1 MKLQDIEND
10 YIDAYKSQWECLE
23 NVFDISKNSVSID
36 FDSTDITLCLIQRLN
51 AYYQTQNNIKGFL
64 NKRYAAPAA
73 DFFVESVLYF
83 LKLSLEVSKSNLE
96 AHSERQIKR
105 KRNAIRPD
113 ISIWKND
120 EVVSIIECK
129 TQLGWS
135 RTTWQ
140 RDFEKREGKLKS
152 DFPEAEAYLLVMTG
166 SNWGGFS
173 EEHFCS
179 GKYYCLLKDKW
190 PTEIDIN
197 STFNDIFTPIENL
210 FKLIIKKG

>member
-1 MKLQDIEND
+1 MKLQDIENV

-23 NVFDISKNSVSID
+23 NVFDNSKNSVSID
-36 FDSTDITLCLIQRLN
+36 FDSTDITLCLIQRLS

-83 LKLSLEVSKSNLE
+83 LKLALEVSNSNLE

-140 RDFEKREGKLKS
+140 RDFEKREEKLKS
-152 DFPEAEAYLLVMTG
+152 DFPEADAYLLVMTG
-166 SNWGGFS
+166 SNWGGF
-173 EEHFCS
+173 
-179 GKYYCLLKDKW
+179 
-190 PTEIDIN
+190 
-197 STFNDIFTPIENL
+197 
-210 FKLIIKKG
+210 

>member
-1 MKLQDIEND
+1 MKLIDIEKD
-10 YIDAYKSQWECLE
+10 YIEAYKNQWSALKRSFC
-23 NVFDISKNSVSID
+23 ISKEKVAID
-36 FDSTDITLCLIQRLN
+36 FDSTDISTCLIQRLK
-51 AYYQTQNNIKGFL
+51 AYYQTQNNIKDFL

-73 DFFVESVLYF
+73 DYFVESVLYF
-83 LKLSLEVSKSNLE
+83 LKLVIEVTNSNLE

-140 RDFEKREGKLKS
+140 KDFENRQEKLNN
-152 DFPEAEAYLLVMTG
+152 DYPDADAFLLVMTG

-173 EEHFCS
+173 EDHLNS
-179 GKYYCLLKDKW
+179 GKYYCLLKEKW
-190 PTEIDIN
+190 PIQIDIN
-197 STFNDIFTPIENL
+197 PFCDDIFTPIEKL
-210 FKLIIKKG
+210 FKLILQKG